1 VITNARANLA
11 LAEPVSAKM
20 MKVLVLLGL
29 FSGAAATAQAE
40 CALDGAKA
48 VSQLSDV
55 VVFLWAATERCGPAP
70 NGNSLSP
77 KCAIDITSAI
87 KSATD
92 MVMVIA
98 SAAEDCAAVKAES
111 YDCGMAVGR
120 LTDSAAAIASGSAGI
135 VQDCAKHAESADP
148 HLGSATTVGKCF
160 ADAKGAVGDL
170 FKATLKM
177 SQASASCA
185 PGSAE
190 CARNALN
197 IIGFLSDMGAALGHA
212 YDHCGQV
219 DGKAES
225 KDAACAAAVL
235 EGVGGLH
242 NLAEAGVH
250 MSHACKVTPAVEIE
264 RKYQAARIQ
273 ARASTFTP
281 NVMMAAFLPIFAIL
295 GFFAGSKFAKGRTQ
309 TRQVDPIE

>member
-1 VITNARANLA
+1 
-11 LAEPVSAKM
+11 M

-70 NGNSLSP
+70 DGNSLSP

-111 YDCGMAVGR
+111 YGCGMAVGR

-135 VQDCAKHAESADP
+135 VEHCAKHAESADP
-148 HLGSATTVGKCF
+148 HLGSQTTVGKCF
-160 ADAKGAVGDL
+160 TDAKGAVADL

-177 SQASASCA
+177 SQASAACA

-219 DGKAES
+219 EGHAAS
-225 KDAACAAAVL
+225 ADAACTAAVL

-250 MSHACKVTPAVEIE
+250 MSHACNVDQPRAVAIE
-264 RKYQAARIQ
+264 RKYQAERIQ
-273 ARASTFTP
+273 ARASAFTP
-281 NVMMAAFLPIFAIL
+281 NLMMAAFLPIFAVL
-295 GFFAGSKFAKGRTQ
+295 GFFAGSKFAKGRTAQ
-309 TRQVDPIE
+309 GRDAEMLSMIDNEEQ